1 MLRNSFKIL
10 LAISL
15 TLSSVACAT
24 GGPIVET
31 CLMNGQ
37 KRQGNCRTRDAQD
50 VVRAVE
56 QMDKYVCTP
65 ADDFRVL
72 LNSCK
77 GVK

>member
-37 KRQGNCRTRDAQD
+37 SVRVIAARAMPRMSSEQSSKWTNTYAHRRTISGF
-50 VVRAVE
+50 
-56 QMDKYVCTP
+56 Y
-65 ADDFRVL
+65 
-72 LNSCK
+72 
-77 GVK
+77 